1 MNTTVAKVDSI
12 RFFTFDHVQKKIIG
26 SQFNF
31 DKSGILGTEQYT
43 ALMIAMAKHPNYEL
57 FPIAPAKEK
66 QTYQGLTLK
75 FMNAYIQ
82 AVGTEES
89 KAQYNTYIKQK
100 NHFATIK
107 SWFLE
112 EYKGFTSMKVAI
124 DQALKDIFKD
134 WKESVSGKS
143 LHGISRLFSLYQQIE
158 HGRKHRF
165 WKRICLFVGV
175 SPTPFPV
182 LTLGKIFARNPSP
195 LSAKGSAD
203 FR

>member
-1 MNTTVAKVDSI
+1 MNTTVANVDSI

-89 KAQYNTYIKQK
+89 KALYNTYIEQK

-112 EYKGFTSMKVAI
+112 EYKGFTMEKAM
-124 DQALKDIFKD
+124 QEL
-134 WKESVSGKS
+134 
-143 LHGISRLFSLYQQIE
+143 
-158 HGRKHRF
+158 RKHTKDENHKKLVAVKAKVREST
-165 WKRICLFVGV
+165 KDKSTQSTSPLTLHD
-175 SPTPFPV
+175 SPTAANF
-182 LTLGKIFARNPSP
+182 
-195 LSAKGSAD
+195 
-203 FR
+203 